1 MECVEKS
8 SIPHGLL
15 RVSHLPNWFNFFFP
29 FCHEILHF
37 EKAGS
42 CFVPSVHGQYF
53 PWLPITRVGEK
64 KLRRCMKESRAA
76 FFTLHVSACS
86 AALGMADQ

>member
-29 FCHEILHF
+29 SVMRSYTLKRQEAVLFFPCMVSTFLGYPSLGW
-37 EKAGS
+37 EKRNSDDA
-42 CFVPSVHGQYF
+42 
-53 PWLPITRVGEK
+53 
-64 KLRRCMKESRAA
+64 
-76 FFTLHVSACS
+76 
-86 AALGMADQ
+86 